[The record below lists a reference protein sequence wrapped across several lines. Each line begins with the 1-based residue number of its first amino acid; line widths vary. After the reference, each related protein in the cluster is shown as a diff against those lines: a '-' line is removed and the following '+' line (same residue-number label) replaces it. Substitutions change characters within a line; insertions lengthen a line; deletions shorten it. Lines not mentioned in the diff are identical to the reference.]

1 MKISPPANTANNV
14 ELPIEQLARNPELS
28 DAEKIGQLSRQ
39 FEAVLLRQIL
49 QQAHKTIIKSS
60 LAEDSA
66 TTGIYQDMIT
76 NQLAE
81 CISKSGSFGF
91 ARNLQEELTRQLC
104 HQSVKEP
111 IED

>member
-1 MKISPPANTANNV
+1 MKISLPSNTPLSA
-14 ELPIEQLARNPELS
+14 ELSPEQLAHNPKLS

-60 LAEDSA
+60 LTEESA

-91 ARNLQEELTRQLC
+91 AHNLQEELTRQMC
-104 HQSVKEP
+104 
-111 IED
+111 

>member
-1 MKISPPANTANNV
+1 MKISPPFTALSA
-14 ELPIEQLARNPELS
+14 ELPLEKLASNTKLS
-28 DAEKIGQLSRQ
+28 ETEKIGQLSRQ

-60 LAEDSA
+60 LTEESA

-76 NQLAE
+76 SQLAD

-91 ARNLQEELTRQLC
+91 AKSLQEELTRQLAT
-104 HQSVKEP
+104 KKPTEEK
-111 IED
+111 IEN